1 MERFAR
7 VYVLASVLLAGCPAP
22 APDTSWVPKDAPT
35 VDEAVEATPGE
46 DDAPAPAAP
55 QIAEETAAAL
65 EALGYF
71 PSAPTDNPE
80 ERGVTIPAPEG
91 TPGVNLYSSRHTSS
105 AILMD
110 MAGNEVH
117 RWEAQDEQP
126 KPWMHVEPLEDGD
139 LLVITKTHHVRRV
152 DWDSEVVW
160 QADVPAHHDL
170 AVHPDGRVY
179 ALIRWGDHL
188 RFQGESLP
196 VLADGIAIL
205 SPDGEL
211 ERRVELLPIFRDEL
225 DTSRLRRIAARLES
239 DGPGGIVR
247 GGGLGDVMHT
257 NSIEFLPRDI
267 EGVAPAGSLL
277 LSFRALDRVMI
288 LDPEM
293 QEILWR
299 SPAGLTQGQHDAT
312 ILDDDRFL
320 IFDNGSRRGRSRAI
334 ELDPRTNEV
343 VWEWGEGLYTQ
354 LRGGA
359 QRLANGN
366 TVLTES
372 DSGRVLEITR
382 EGEIVWEFHNPAV
395 HGAGERATRDVI
407 YRLNRF
413 PVARF
418 GEHRASADSD

>member
-1 MERFAR
+1 MERSAP
-7 VYVLASVLLAGCPAP
+7 VYVLASALLVGCPAP
-22 APDTSWVPKDAPT
+22 APDTSAAVKVAPEKPEPER
-35 VDEAVEATPGE
+35 EAEAAE
-46 DDAPAPAAP
+46 PAAP
-55 QIAEETAAAL
+55 QIADETAAAL

-80 ERGVTIPAPEG
+80 DRGVTVSAPEG
-91 TPGVNLYSSRHTSS
+91 TPGLNLYSSRHTPN

-110 MAGNEVH
+110 MAGHEVH
-117 RWEAQDEQP
+117 RWRALEEGAR
-126 KPWMHVEPLEDGD
+126 PWMHVEPLEGGD
-139 LLVITKTHHVRRV
+139 LLVITKAHHVRRI
-152 DWDSEVVW
+152 DWDSNVIW

-170 AVHPDGRVY
+170 AVHEDGRVF

-188 RFQGESLP
+188 TYRGDSLP

-205 SPDGEL
+205 SPEGEVL
-211 ERRVELLPIFRDEL
+211 RRVELLPIFREEL
-225 DTSRLRRIAARLES
+225 ETARLRRIAARLES
-239 DGPGGIVR
+239 EGSAGIVR

-293 QEILWR
+293 REILWR
-299 SPAGLTQGQHDAT
+299 SPEGLTQGQHDAT
-312 ILDDDRFL
+312 ILENDRFL
-320 IFDNGSRRGRSRAI
+320 IFDNGSRRESSRVI

-343 VWEWGEGLYTQ
+343 VWEWGEGLYTR

-359 QRLANGN
+359 QRLDSGN
-366 TVLTES
+366 TLLTES
-372 DSGRVLEITR
+372 DTGRALEIAR
-382 EGEIVWEFHNPAV
+382 DGELVWEFHNPEV
-395 HGAGERATRDVI
+395 RGVGERATRDVI

-413 PVARF
+413 PLARF
-418 GEHRASADSD
+418 GASAARSGR